1 MANSSQMGTITVEL
15 LPDDLADELKQP
27 IIEKQKEI
35 LASVKEE
42 VNSSKPKDYDPKIM
56 IQRL

>member
-1 MANSSQMGTITVEL
+1 MGTITVEL